1 MTTFRSPFP
10 IPRSPFPR
18 HEARLSPANAKR
30 RERLMAWYAPA
41 RFGIFYH
48 YGLFTGGGCATSGEK
63 YRSPLAHP
71 TVEAFEAAT
80 PDPRVVARNL
90 AAAARDCG
98 ARYATLTVFHSCGG
112 QTVLYPTKRPEF
124 LHRTQRDYIRPF
136 LEECRAAG
144 VMPML
149 YIPCD
154 CHNWDNPQTGP
165 NMPEEIGRD
174 TALYA
179 KAFEAIIEEI
189 HERYGNLP
197 AGFWLDGGVP
207 PTCFGAAALLHRL
220 WPDAVVVGNCADAFD
235 CPDVDCG
242 TSECLDESVRPD
254 PPYDRPGGYLKL
266 NAWGCTLPRTDF
278 NEDIPTPN
286 DWWFHGD
293 AAGIAA
299 EYAADRFFLL
309 HQMVCALGRR
319 GQWNFHP
326 GIGPR
331 IDGTVPDSL
340 VPQLAAIRDFL
351 SWAGEAVYGTTGPEG
366 SFVRS
371 GWINVCHSLSFCA
384 VTRRLDDPSVFYAI
398 FTEKPSQWFVMLDTM
413 GREPRRAT
421 DLRTGREMPFEMW
434 SGPVFKD
441 GPWNDIAERG
451 AVVVKLEF

>member
-1 MTTFRSPFP
+1 MDTSGNVADATAG
-10 IPRSPFPR
+10 IGCG
-18 HEARLSPANAKR
+18 ARLSQANERR

-48 YGLFTGGGCATSGEK
+48 YGLFTGGGCATSGDK
-63 YRSPLAHP
+63 YSSPLAHP
-71 TVEAFEAAT
+71 TPDAFEAAA

-90 AAAARDCG
+90 ASAARDCG

-124 LHRTQRDYIRPF
+124 FHSTRRDYIRPF

-144 VMPML
+144 VMPVL

-179 KAFEAIIEEI
+179 KAFEAIIGEI
-189 HERYGNLP
+189 HERYGDLP

-207 PTCFGAAALLHRL
+207 KTCFGAAALLHRL
-220 WPDAVVVGNCADAFD
+220 WPDAVVIGNNADAFD

-242 TSECLDESVRPD
+242 TTECLDGSVRLD
-254 PPYDRPGGYLKL
+254 PPYDRQGGYLKL

-286 DWWFHGD
+286 GWWFQGD
-293 AAGIAA
+293 GSPIGG
-299 EYAADRFFLL
+299 EYAADRFCLL
-309 HQMVCALGRR
+309 RQLLCAIGRR
-319 GQWNFHP
+319 GQWNFNP

-331 IDGTVPDSL
+331 IDGTIPPNVA
-340 VPQLAAIRDFL
+340 PQLAAIRDFL

-366 SFVRS
+366 SFVHS
-371 GWINVCHSLSFCA
+371 GWVNVQGSLSFCA
-384 VTRRLDDPSVFYAI
+384 VTRRLDAPSVFYAI
-398 FTEKPSQWFVMLDTM
+398 FTEAPSQGLAMLDTM

-421 DLRTGREMPFEMW
+421 DLRTGRELPFDMW
-434 SGPVFKD
+434 AGPVFKD
-441 GPWNDIAERG
+441 GPWGDVAECG
-451 AVVVKLEF
+451 AAVIRLEF